1 MKEIFKISSKLF
13 LRLLVVNIMGFFIVV
28 SFNVIFTGIFT
39 ENIGYKAYGVT
50 EENPQSVELYEYY
63 YSDGEDVK
71 FAEFEQQGYKI
82 TKANIR
88 SLLSG
93 GDRIAFLLVSQAI
106 NLVLLITI
114 IYGNVWQMA
123 NNDSNMIRYK
133 HKEEDKLKG
142 LKIGALA
149 VSPYILLLL
158 VLSFTK
164 FNVGLFK
171 VINSAFYGFIDL
183 ICSNALTFD
192 NLSIFKIILIFLMLL
207 IVPIV
212 THIIYMLGYKDISI
226 GDKILYN
233 HYKKKK

>member
-1 MKEIFKISSKLF
+1 M
-13 LRLLVVNIMGFFIVV
+13 
-28 SFNVIFTGIFT
+28 
-39 ENIGYKAYGVT
+39 T